1 MKKLLTA
8 LVLSLTVFVT
18 GCSANEPISVTDNGS
33 LSNGLISS
41 QKSSTGS
48 ESQNAD
54 QFSSGD
60 TVSSLTEA
68 SAEVSISVPAQSSE
82 ETDSA
87 AGITQSTDNKPVQS
101 ESVPQFT
108 TAVSSQSSLSS
119 SSSVLPPQNVPE
131 STSTESISQPEPT
144 EEDNMKTLVVFF
156 SCTNTTKTL
165 AEYAAD
171 ILGAE
176 IYEIIPAEPYTEV
189 DLAYY
194 TNGCADREQNDP
206 SVRPAISGSVSN
218 MSDYDVIILGYPIWH
233 GQAPRI
239 ISTFLESYDFSEKTI
254 IPFCT
259 SHSSGIGS
267 SADNL
272 HALCSAEWTDGRRFG
287 GETSRNDVN
296 DWLNEIGITGG

>member
-41 QKSSTGS
+41 QKSSTES
-48 ESQNAD
+48 ERQNAD

-60 TVSSLTEA
+60 TASSLTEA

-82 ETDSA
+82 K
-87 AGITQSTDNKPVQS
+87 TDNASEIIQNTDNTPVQS

-108 TAVSSQSSLSS
+108 TAVSSQSSQSS

-131 STSTESISQPEPT
+131 STATESISQPEPT

-171 ILGAE
+171 ILSAD
-176 IYEIIPAEPYTEV
+176 IYEIIPVEPYTEA

-194 TNGCADREQNDP
+194 TNGRADREQNDP

-254 IPFCT
+254 VPFCT

-267 SADNL
+267 SADDL
-272 HALCSAEWTDGRRFG
+272 HALCSAKWIDGRRFD